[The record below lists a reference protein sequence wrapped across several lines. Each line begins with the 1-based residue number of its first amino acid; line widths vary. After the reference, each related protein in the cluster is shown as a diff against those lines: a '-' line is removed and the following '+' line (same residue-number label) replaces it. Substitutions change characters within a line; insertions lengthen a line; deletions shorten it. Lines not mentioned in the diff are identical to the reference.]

1 MMCSELEA
9 SKPTWSTNG
18 FAFVGWPNWDWV
30 RWAVSRKQTP
40 VASKLFMSGPGCYTC
55 HRSADISD
63 LCLLLTLCWQNSVF
77 TSLWRCWLFPGL
89 FTNEWAGN
97 QPWRPACLCTL
108 SSCNWYYAI
117 IVTGLGW
124 GPCPGAD
131 HQCSGHHNTPGFHPI
146 AQ

>member
-30 RWAVSRKQTP
+30 CWAVSRKQTP
-40 VASKLFMSGPGCYTC
+40 VASKLFMSGTGCYTC
-55 HRSADISD
+55 HKSADISD

-77 TSLWRCWLFPGL
+77 TSLWWCWLFPSL

-117 IVTGLGW
+117 IVTGLGPW
-124 GPCPGAD
+124 HWPCL
-131 HQCSGHHNTPGFHPI
+131 HQWSPQHTRLSSQGCGE
-146 AQ
+146 